1 MAHQLRCA
9 SCGAAFD
16 LTAEYLA
23 QYGGQTTACTCGAA
37 LEIPGGG
44 DSAGAGAA
52 GGAVRLSYAGPSRGS
67 TKIPERA
74 WRDGHLLV
82 MSRGTRLPHRCATCA
97 TPVPGK
103 FKPRVLLAD
112 RGTKG
117 ASLTSVLL
125 RRFLSDRVTAR
136 FGYCR
141 EHLPWRMSVAGV
153 VTGIAV
159 PALIIPLGIAASIVG
174 DKHPTA
180 FVVILALMIAAIVW
194 SFIVFL
200 LSPYPISVAGLD
212 YKHVWLEG
220 FGEEYLKQFPTLE
233 ERREKDAGEAAARL
247 DGMGAEIEE
256 SGA

>member
-1 MAHQLRCA
+1 VT
-9 SCGAAFD
+9 FD
-16 LTAEYLA
+16 LTPEYVA

-44 DSAGAGAA
+44 AAGAGAG
-52 GGAVRLSYAGPSRGS
+52 GGAVQLSYAGPSRGS
-67 TKIPERA
+67 TKIPDRA
-74 WRDGHLLV
+74 WRDGQLLV

-97 TPVPGK
+97 APVPGK

-112 RGTKG
+112 RGTTG
-117 ASLTSVLL
+117 ASFTGVLL
-125 RRFLSDRVTAR
+125 RRFMSDRVTAR

-159 PALIIPLGIAASIVG
+159 PASIIPLGISASIAG

-180 FVVILALMIAAIVW
+180 FVVVLSLMVVAMVW
-194 SFIVFL
+194 SFILFL
-200 LSPYPISVAGLD
+200 LSPYPISVAGID
-212 YKHVWLEG
+212 YKHVWLAG

-233 ERREKDAGEAAARL
+233 ERREQDVGEAAARL
-247 DGMGAEIEE
+247 DGMGA
-256 SGA
+256 GD